1 MIYKLC
7 KRITSHTY
15 CYYSNPAVRF
25 QAFAFLPGFP
35 GKMFENT
42 AEKCKSGKNSLDF
55 IPRRGYNSLVWN
67 VCDNIPY
74 ISNVGWFG
82 TSDMI
87 DIILHEPEIPMN
99 TGNIARTC
107 ACTGARLHLIKPL
120 GFDISDKAVKRA
132 GLDYWQ
138 YVDISV
144 YEDLDDFF
152 AKNGDENLW
161 LATTKAPR
169 GYADAPLL
177 GDVKLMFGKE
187 TAGLPEWL
195 REKYRDRCI
204 RIPMIGPVRSLNLA
218 NSVAVLCYEALRQQG
233 FPNLK
238 STGSMLE
245 EL

>member
-1 MIYKLC
+1 
-7 KRITSHTY
+7 
-15 CYYSNPAVRF
+15 
-25 QAFAFLPGFP
+25 
-35 GKMFENT
+35 
-42 AEKCKSGKNSLDF
+42 
-55 IPRRGYNSLVWN
+55 
-67 VCDNIPY
+67 
-74 ISNVGWFG
+74 
-82 TSDMI
+82 MI

-107 ACTGARLHLIKPL
+107 ACTGARLHLIRPL
-120 GFDISDKAVKRA
+120 GFDISDRAVKRA

-138 YVDISV
+138 YVDLSV
-144 YEDLDDFF
+144 YDDLDDFF

-169 GYADAPLL
+169 AYAQADLT

-195 REKYRDRCI
+195 RERYRDRCI

-218 NSVAVLCYEALRQQG
+218 NSVAILCYEALRQQG

-238 STGSMLE
+238 ATGSMLDPSIE
-245 EL
+245 H